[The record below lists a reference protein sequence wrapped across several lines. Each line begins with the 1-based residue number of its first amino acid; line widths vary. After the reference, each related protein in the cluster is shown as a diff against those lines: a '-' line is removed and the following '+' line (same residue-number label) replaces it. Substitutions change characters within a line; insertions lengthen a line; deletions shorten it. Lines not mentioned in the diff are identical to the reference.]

1 MASRINRTV
10 ICSVVFLDI
19 VEYSRKPVAAQIRLK
34 ERLNDLLTTALADV
48 APNDRI
54 ILDTGDGAAISF
66 LGDPEDA
73 LFVGLSLREALAGP
87 QLPETADLRMRIG
100 INLGPVKLIT
110 DLNGQPNIIG
120 DGINVAQ
127 RVMSF
132 AEAGQILVSRSYY
145 EVVSCM
151 SEDYVKLFQYE
162 GARTDKHVREH
173 EVYAVGSSQLGMMR
187 ASASVGARSPRSRR
201 AAPLVVVD
209 RLAETATIVQD
220 NLLRKPRLSTA
231 LAVGLILA
239 TAVTIRVSLE
249 TGSAANS
256 VTEATIA
263 APTIPAS
270 PSVAAPEPT
279 PTVTTTPPAA
289 DDSAPPA
296 VRLPEPAGPRTATAP
311 KANEPAPSRVQL
323 PEPITASKATAPRA
337 KEPAP
342 PPARAPAVPDAAPVL
357 EPAKLR
363 FAISPW
369 GELFV
374 DDQKVGIAPPMRELE
389 VEPGRYR
396 IEVRNTTFPA
406 YRQTVDAKPGDEIRI
421 KHKFR

>member
-1 MASRINRTV
+1 MATRTNRTV

-34 ERLNDLLTTALADV
+34 EQLNELLTTALADV

-87 QLPETADLRMRIG
+87 QAPEAADLRMRIG

-162 GARTDKHVREH
+162 GSRTDKHVREH
-173 EVYAVGSSQLGMMR
+173 EVYAVGSSQLGIMR
-187 ASASVGARSPRSRR
+187 ASASVGARSPRGRR
-201 AAPLVVVD
+201 SPPLVVVD
-209 RLAETATIVQD
+209 RLAETATIVQ
-220 NLLRKPRLSTA
+220 NSLRRQPRLSTA

-239 TAVTIRVSLE
+239 TAVGIRVSLE
-249 TGSAANS
+249 TGSMAKP
-256 VTEATIA
+256 VTEAA
-263 APTIPAS
+263 IPAS
-270 PSVAAPEPT
+270 PSLNASEPAAAGMTAPPDAKGAAPSRARPSEP
-279 PTVTTTPPAA
+279 
-289 DDSAPPA
+289 S
-296 VRLPEPAGPRTATAP
+296 GPSPATAP
-311 KANEPAPSRVQL
+311 D
-323 PEPITASKATAPRA
+323 A

-342 PPARAPAVPDAAPVL
+342 SLAKRPEPTTASTATAPSAKAPAPIPAGVPAPPAAAPAP

-369 GELFV
+369 GEIFV
-374 DDQKVGIAPPMRELE
+374 DGRKVGVAPPMRELE
-389 VEPGRYR
+389 VEPGRHR
-396 IEVRNTTFPA
+396 VEVRNTTFPA
-406 YRQTVDAKPGDEIRI
+406 YAQAVDAKPGEEIRI
-421 KHKFR
+421 RHKFR

>member
-311 KANEPAPSRVQL
+311 EANEPAPSRVQL

-357 EPAKLR
+357 EPAK
-363 FAISPW
+363 
-369 GELFV
+369 
-374 DDQKVGIAPPMRELE
+374 
-389 VEPGRYR
+389 
-396 IEVRNTTFPA
+396 
-406 YRQTVDAKPGDEIRI
+406 
-421 KHKFR
+421 